1 MILTAPDWGGFLFP
15 RLTLCDYVCYDD
27 RERCDCCMKEL
38 VYLSL
43 FGSKGSIEEPYA
55 VDEPNDCPLCH
66 YAIKP
71 IRLSAHLFEHN
82 GHRYIAAMYLCNH
95 CFQSF
100 MTFSECTGEDVRLYN
115 LSAMDS
121 RLLYAGPRCYEKK
134 QFDPQINIL
143 SPEFSIIYNQALQ
156 AETSGLDRIAG
167 IGYRK
172 AIEFLVK
179 DFCIHLHPEADEQIK
194 SKLLG
199 RCIQDYVDDARIKTL
214 AEKAVWI
221 GNDETHYIRKHQDRD
236 ITDMKRFIDAMVHFV
251 SMVLITE
258 DAASIDP
265 A

>member
-1 MILTAPDWGGFLFP
+1 
-15 RLTLCDYVCYDD
+15 
-27 RERCDCCMKEL
+27 MKEL

-43 FGSKGSIEEPYA
+43 FGSIGSIEEPYA
-55 VDEPNDCPLCH
+55 LDEPHECPLCH

-71 IRLSAHLFEHN
+71 TRLSGHLLDN
-82 GHRYIAAMYLCNH
+82 DGRLYIAAIYLCHH

-100 MTFSECTGEDVRLYN
+100 MTFSEC
-115 LSAMDS
+115 SDS
-121 RLLYAGPRCYEKK
+121 YTKVHNEQARDSELLYAGPRCYEKK
-134 QFDPQINIL
+134 QFDPKINDL

-179 DFCIHLHPEADEQIK
+179 DFCIHLHPEAEEQIK
-194 SKLLG
+194 EKLLG
-199 RCIQDYVDDARIKTL
+199 KCIQDYVDDARIRSL

-221 GNDETHYIRKHQDRD
+221 GNDETHYVRKHQDRD
-236 ITDMKRFIDAMVHFV
+236 VSDMKFFIDAMLHFV
-251 SMVLITE
+251 SMVLIAE
-258 DAASIDP
+258 DADSMNP